1 MSDWEIIETNRES
14 GQRIEKRLNFFCK
27 YDHHL
32 DINNL
37 NGMELNSSAEYRICD
52 DNQLC
57 RSIGILFYYIFVVYV
72 LNFRQDINFN

>member
-1 MSDWEIIETNRES
+1 MSDWEIIEINRES

-27 YDHHL
+27 YDHQL

-37 NGMELNSSAEYRICD
+37 NGMELNSSSEYRICG

-57 RSIGILFYYIFVVYV
+57 RSIGILFY
-72 LNFRQDINFN
+72 